1 MSDHSEFRKNSE
13 NFEEMRKMRK
23 EKKEK
28 NDGRG
33 EIIRGIFDVLVET
46 TRSLDRR
53 NSRAEKKIQEISE
66 KWSDILCDVNKRI
79 LQTDEDEEPEKIKSA
94 SKEAIQLY
102 GFLTD
107 LQFITAELRADDE
120 DSDRK

>member
-13 NFEEMRKMRK
+13 IFEKMRK
-23 EKKEK
+23 IRKEK
-28 NDGRG
+28 EERNDERG
-33 EIIRGIFDVLVET
+33 EILKAVFEALAET
-46 TRSLDRR
+46 TRILEKR
-53 NSRAEKKIQEISE
+53 NIRAEKKIQEISE

-79 LQTDEDEEPEKIKSA
+79 LQTDEDEEPEKIKAA